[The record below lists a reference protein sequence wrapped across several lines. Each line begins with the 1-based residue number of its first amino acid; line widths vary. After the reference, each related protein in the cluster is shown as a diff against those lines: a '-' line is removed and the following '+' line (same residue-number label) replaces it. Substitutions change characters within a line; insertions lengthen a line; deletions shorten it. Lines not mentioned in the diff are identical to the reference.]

1 MTISTLRAI
10 AVRVPVQQPTR
21 MATRVLDKRDYVLVT
36 AARDDVGVE
45 GIGYIYAGTTGGA
58 MVAEAVNAL
67 LAPVLLGRDGDDIV
81 GAWDAMYQET
91 LLHGRR
97 GALLRAI
104 SAVDIALWD
113 LAAKKAG
120 LPLAR
125 MLGGGLDPVPAYA
138 SGGYYK
144 PGAGAWADAVS
155 DEIAGNIALGFTDH
169 KIKVGGLSV
178 REDAARVAAAVE
190 AMSGKGRLAL
200 DANNAYA
207 SASDAESALRAFE
220 EAAGDHGLWWFEEP
234 LSPDDVRGH
243 ARLRD
248 RVRTPIATGEIAAT
262 RWEFRDLIEFGAA
275 DILQPDVGVLGG
287 VTEFLR
293 VCGAAATFG
302 IQVAPHWHANL
313 HAQLASAVSNCL
325 TVEHFTLDKDV
336 YNFELLVTPETRM
349 GISEGHVLLSD
360 RPGIGISLAVDAVA
374 RFAL

>member
-1 MTISTLRAI
+1 MTITAVRAV
-10 AVRVPVQQPTR
+10 AVRVPVKSPTR
-21 MATRVLDKRDYVLVT
+21 MATRILDKRDYVVVT
-36 AARDDVGVE
+36 VSRSDTRHE
-45 GIGYIYAGTTGGA
+45 GIGYIYAGTAGGSV
-58 MVAEAVNAL
+58 VAEAVTSL
-67 LAPVLLGRDGDDIV
+67 LAPALVGRDADDIV
-81 GAWDAMYQET
+81 GAWDLMYQET

-97 GALLRAI
+97 GAVLRAI

-113 LAAKKAG
+113 VAAKRVG

-144 PGAGAWADAVS
+144 PEAGSWTGAVAA
-155 DEIAGNIALGFTDH
+155 EIQVNVELGFTDH
-169 KIKVGGLSV
+169 KIKVGGLTV
-178 REDAARVAAAVE
+178 AQDASRVAAAVG
-190 AMSGKGRLAL
+190 AMGDRGRLAL
-200 DANNAYA
+200 DANNAYRTV
-207 SASDAESALRAFE
+207 SEAETALRAFE
-220 EAAGDHGLWWFEEP
+220 EAAGDTGLWWFEEP

-262 RWEFRDLIEFGAA
+262 RWEFRDLIEQGAA

-287 VTEFLR
+287 ITEFLR

-302 IQVAPHWHANL
+302 VPVAPHWHANL
-313 HAQLASAVSNCL
+313 HAQLAAGVSNCL

-349 GISEGHVLLSD
+349 RFADGHVLLSEE
-360 RPGIGISLAVDAVA
+360 PGIGVVLSEDALS
-374 RFAL
+374 RYAL

>member
-1 MTISTLRAI
+1 MTITTLRAI

-36 AARDDVGVE
+36 AARDDVDVE
-45 GIGYIYAGTTGGA
+45 GIGYVYAGTTGGA

-67 LAPVLLGRDGDDIV
+67 LAPVLFGRDADDIV

-97 GALLRAI
+97 GAVLRAI

-190 AMSGKGRLAL
+190 AMRGQGRLAL

-220 EAAGDHGLWWFEEP
+220 EAAGGHGLWWFEEP

-248 RVRTPIATGEIAAT
+248 RVRTPVATGEIAAT

-349 GISEGHVLLSD
+349 GVSDGHVLLSD
-360 RPGIGISLAVDAVA
+360 RPGIGISLAEDAVA